1 MLRPSSDLNTLAN
14 VPIERLLPLAA
25 EKLKHAT
32 FEELATILSGKAT
45 VVPSTDQ
52 LAEMILA
59 LPPES
64 GSKLE
69 RIQTAVVMHAVS
81 TSGGN
86 VSAAARLLGMGRSE
100 LRRKFARARRAAK
113 RG

>member
-1 MLRPSSDLNTLAN
+1 MSNLSSDLKILAN
-14 VPIERLLPLAA
+14 IPIDRLLPLAA

-32 FEELATILSGKAT
+32 LDELATILSGKAT

-59 LPPES
+59 LPES
-64 GSKLE
+64 GSKLA
-69 RIQTAVVMHAVS
+69 RVQNAVVMHAFA
-81 TSGGN
+81 TCGGN
-86 VSAAARLLGMGRSE
+86 VSAAARLLGMDRKE
-100 LRRKFARARRAAK
+100 LERKIARARRAAK